1 MTNQICVFI
10 EQEIVLQVPL
20 EDVEGTRV
28 SRQLVFDLVDAF
40 TRQLFVSILDDMD
53 KNRLMVAV
61 KIFKELVTAR
71 DPPIFIT
78 TYLNNH
84 SCFLNACR
92 QSKP

>member
-1 MTNQICVFI
+1 MK
-10 EQEIVLQVPL
+10 VPL

-28 SRQLVFDLVDAF
+28 SRQLVFELVDSFSNQFFLSAG
-40 TRQLFVSILDDMD
+40 QAEKD
-53 KNRLMVAV
+53 RLMLAV

-92 QSKP
+92 ESSP

>member
-1 MTNQICVFI
+1 M
-10 EQEIVLQVPL
+10 PL

-28 SRQLVFDLVDAF
+28 SRQLVFDLVDSF
-40 TRQLFVSILDDMD
+40 YHNTFGQQLVANGQAD
-53 KNRLMVAV
+53 KDRMMLAV

-84 SCFLNACR
+84 SSFLNACR
-92 QSKP
+92 A

>member
-1 MTNQICVFI
+1 M
-10 EQEIVLQVPL
+10 EIVLWSKDCFIQVLL

-28 SRQLVFDLVDAF
+28 SRQLVFDLVDSFAQ
-40 TRQLFVSILDDMD
+40 QLSASFNQVD
-53 KNRLMVAV
+53 KDRLLVAV

-92 QSKP
+92 QSNNGP

>member
-1 MTNQICVFI
+1 M
-10 EQEIVLQVPL
+10 EQEIVVQVPL

-28 SRQLVFDLVDAF
+28 SRQLVFDLVDSF
-40 TRQLFVSILDDMD
+40 SHQLSVSMGEVE
-53 KNRLMVAV
+53 KNRLMMAV

-92 QSKP
+92 LSKP